1 MGISNLDGG
10 DFFFQVG
17 LENFLYKNNEEESQI
32 NKMIQIVISTK
43 IFGTLPK

>member
-1 MGISNLDGG
+1 MGISNLGGG
-10 DFFFQVG
+10 DFFQVG

-43 IFGTLPK
+43 FFGTLHK